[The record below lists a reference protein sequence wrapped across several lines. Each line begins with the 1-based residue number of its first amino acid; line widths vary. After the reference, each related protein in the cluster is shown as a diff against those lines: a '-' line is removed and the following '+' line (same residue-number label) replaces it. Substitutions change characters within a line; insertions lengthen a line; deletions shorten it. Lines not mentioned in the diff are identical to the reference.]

1 VKNLFLC
8 VLFFSI
14 AFGCMD
20 IKPSVPTTT
29 ILPKPSAPAYM
40 TSTGQVMSVAQL
52 VAKIAEN
59 NQIISDKKD
68 ENSKLNVQ
76 LKVAKTAKIQQELW
90 IAGAIL
96 AALFV
101 GCVLLFFF
109 VPPTIDPLGI
119 VKKGAVKAG
128 IICIIGIAGCGL
140 AIRLAPYR
148 TWIEV
153 GIALITAGVATFY
166 LTRKHH
172 EAAHSIFSAFKKEV

>member
-1 VKNLFLC
+1 
-8 VLFFSI
+8 
-14 AFGCMD
+14 MD
-20 IKPSVPTTT
+20 IKPTVPTTT
-29 ILPKPSAPAYM
+29 VLPKPSAAAYM
-40 TSTGQVMSVAQL
+40 NSNGTVMSVADL
-52 VAKIAEN
+52 VAAIAREKEAIATAQGN
-59 NQIISDKKD
+59 IA
-68 ENSKLNVQ
+68 KLSVQ
-76 LKVAKTAKIQQELW
+76 LKDAKTAKLQQELW

-96 AALFV
+96 IALLI
-101 GCVLLFFF
+101 GCFLLFCF

-119 VKKGAVKAG
+119 IKKGAVKAG